1 MNGNTVNQLITRQEA
16 AHILKVS
23 DAGVA
28 FLTKRG
34 DLSEVRFSKRRVL
47 YDKQLVRRLAYR
59 RGTFT
64 TDFIE
69 FDCAK
74 AD

>member
-47 YDKQLVRRLAYR
+47 YDKQLVRIFVSSCWAFVVTKNVLPWQP
-59 RGTFT
+59 
-64 TDFIE
+64 
-69 FDCAK
+69 K
-74 AD
+74 